1 MRGSVLA
8 KMIGL
13 YMLMVFMF
21 LGVVGSVLLEACRK
35 EISDV
40 RIELLSSR
48 ASAVVKMADRK
59 STRLNSS
66 HDRQS
71 RMPSSA

>member
-48 ASAVVKMADRK
+48 ASAVVKMAV
-59 STRLNSS
+59 
-66 HDRQS
+66 
-71 RMPSSA
+71 PF

>member
-40 RIELLSSR
+40 RIER
-48 ASAVVKMADRK
+48 CV
-59 STRLNSS
+59 
-66 HDRQS
+66 
-71 RMPSSA
+71 